1 MAARRF
7 ALGAPD
13 VGLTRSALIFV
24 MDSLRTDVIE
34 LQKARS
40 DLLKWKLLIVAG
52 VGGVAL
58 GLSGQDQKIGNVR
71 LALVVI
77 PVACAYVDL
86 LCRHL
91 SLRITTV
98 RIFIANRKDESSIL
112 HEFEGFY
119 SRVSEDVWSGHSLE
133 SLALIGSTLLL
144 CLAVVPVGI
153 LVGPS
158 PRSWCPWKLP
168 EGLFY
173 ASSLFGI
180 LLASWIDFRHKKLRK
195 GIKEL
200 LSQRKEESR

>member
-180 LLASWIDFRHKKLRK
+180 LLASWIDFRYKKLRK